1 MVLELHIWGPAFS
14 LPSIDPQCLATI
26 AYFSAVVPR
35 DAWVLVASSD
45 VSVSRTNELPAVKD
59 GSRWVSKF
67 RNIVN
72 YLREYSNGQWDLDAH
87 LSGLEKADNI
97 AFSTFT
103 ESNGQLLI
111 DLYLYVTSQNYYAA
125 TSPAYGAILAWPNQ
139 WITPVKTRNAAK
151 RRTDHLGLSSL
162 DLEATE
168 EQRERERLSAT
179 AAGQIPQSLLYRPR
193 ETVTTLLGK
202 TAQASRFRLESLTA
216 ELFEP
221 LQELLGKKSYMLSD
235 TQPSSLDA
243 LVIGYLSLALVPE
256 VPSPWLRD
264 ALLTKT
270 PLLAKYV
277 ERMRQQYLGVVSAAD
292 AFSQTPGGKLPWRP
306 PESVTVGK
314 IGNTLFNTLA
324 DATPIWSEIRK
335 RERLRDPAFQPSK
348 APSHN
353 LLLTAAAIVAGT
365 TAAVS
370 YFFYPG
376 LLKSLP
382 LGSADAKQKEEEKQR
397 DEVMDLGS
405 AQDLL
410 SVL

>member
-1 MVLELHIWGPAFS
+1 MLFWPLLTVGLL
-14 LPSIDPQCLATI
+14 D
-26 AYFSAVVPR
+26 
-35 DAWVLVASSD
+35 SS
-45 VSVSRTNELPAVKD
+45 
-59 GSRWVSKF
+59 
-67 RNIVN
+67 
-72 YLREYSNGQWDLDAH
+72 
-87 LSGLEKADNI
+87 
-97 AFSTFT
+97 FSTFT